1 MNDFCLGIA
10 WFCFV
15 EVKNPRITSFFCY
28 FFFNFSPEAEDV
40 LNLFLIFWEIEAQ
53 CSYKVCLIKKV

>member
-15 EVKNPRITSFFCY
+15 EVIKFKNHFVLFC
-28 FFFNFSPEAEDV
+28 FFFQFSAEAGDV
-40 LNLFLIFWEIEAQ
+40 LNLFLIFWEIEPQ
-53 CSYKVCLIKKV
+53 CSYKKGV